1 MSRNGTVGTYS
12 MQIGDHLNV
21 NGVARNRKVK
31 FTCLISAAALNNGL
45 VHVASEASAYPFVI
59 PKGSTLHRVT
69 VKPLDKPETTGDTWK
84 LLVKHAD
91 QTQTVP
97 PAWDTPIV
105 ATNFCLYQSTGSLPI
120 AVLHPVIEDKG
131 TDIFAEGDTFAPTFN
146 GYPSIMAGG
155 SKFAFTTNTAIAP
168 GDIRFGFLDASG
180 VVDTSTA
187 TFECSAGASIP
198 RYLEITLWIE
208 LPGEPAV

>member
-31 FTCLISAAALNNGL
+31 FTCLISAAAASNGL
-45 VHVASEASAYPFVI
+45 VHVVSEPSEQFVI

-91 QTQTVP
+91 RTQTVP
-97 PAWDTPIV
+97 GTWDTPFV
-105 ATNFCLYQSTGSLPI
+105 ATNFCLYQITGRLPI

-131 TDIFAEGDTFAPTFN
+131 TDIFTEGDTFAPTLN
-146 GYPSIMAGG
+146 GYPSIMADG
-155 SKFAFTTNTAIAP
+155 SKFAFTTNTAIAS
-168 GDIRFGFLDASG
+168 GDLLFGFLDASG

-187 TFECSAGASIP
+187 TFECSAGATIA